1 MGQKLG
7 TTAMVCGAFLI
18 LLGVSFVPAAV
29 SQRNDQT
36 ILGAGICAIAFGSLL
51 TAAGFY
57 LKARALAACGA
68 RATAT
73 APRQRTRG
81 GCALCKSEAPVV
93 LCRVHN
99 LHICGGCLAEHYD
112 FRSCVYIPS
121 TRRQAARAA
130 RA

>member
-1 MGQKLG
+1 MGQKLAS
-7 TTAMVCGAFLI
+7 TALVSGALLI

-36 ILGAGICAIAFGSLL
+36 ILGVGICAIAFGSLL

-57 LKARALAACGA
+57 LKARALQASGA
-68 RATAT
+68 T
-73 APRQRTRG
+73 PSEPQQRTRG
-81 GCALCKSEAPVV
+81 GCALCKSQAPVI

-99 LHICGGCLAEHYD
+99 LHICGSCLAEHYD

-130 RA
+130 KA